1 MSADSLLILQQ
12 ANVLAILVGQ
22 ASLLQFL
29 GKAGIALGTLL
40 QALLLQLNASIDL
53 IQTLLYLL
61 GYGWRSGYMI
71 PCGTE
76 AILIG
81 RVLNVDVSAVWRLV
95 GVLAV
100 LHQDAIGIGIEVL
113 QEAGLLVYNAVAGLV
128 FGLVAAILALLL
140 VVLQYGYPGAGLALI
155 LTPMVRLIVARNIV
169 SIKVAMMLLLMLMLI
184 VMLRMARKGK
194 QRNKYLN

>member
-1 MSADSLLILQQ
+1 MSANSLLILQQ

-71 PCGTE
+71 SCGTE